1 MRTVDRFDNLNKAL
15 DLVAQAGAQRNLIAA
30 GKALQ
35 GVPHRSVDI
44 NIVNA
49 VPAVTQDDRVHPRK
63 PRDVRELAGRRAF
76 ANIEQQSRAAGFEEE
91 TGWPL
96 APDP

>member
-35 GVPHRSVDI
+35 GVPHRTVDI

-49 VPAVTQDDRVHPRK
+49 VPHQFE
-63 PRDVRELAGRRAF
+63 RDL
-76 ANIEQQSRAAGFEEE
+76 RAAAVGRYREEE
-91 TGWPL
+91 WP
-96 APDP
+96 